1 MGRSDY
7 IALAAAGLALTFS
20 VSLWFS
26 GSRDEGMFVGLW
38 VPSSLAFACYG
49 PCSARRRR
57 GWPLRRRA
65 PSTSRGRP
73 RG

>member
-38 VPSSLAFACYG
+38 VPSSLAFACYVKLA
-49 PCSARRRR
+49 SLSRR
-57 GWPLRRRA
+57 
-65 PSTSRGRP
+65 
-73 RG
+73 